1 MNVNMNLNMDSNP
14 HPFNQ
19 PASSTAPYATIP
31 SATAPTTAT
40 HPPSNPLLFS
50 SSTSARTTTAVST
63 TNPTLNPNPHHAPAD
78 PLHHLQQQPHT
89 AETGSSGLAPAAAAA
104 VAECQTSAPALQHS
118 TSHYPHQIEG
128 AGGPTATAPFLR
140 DFSLVAEAAK
150 RAQMSVV
157 MRDLESVTL

>member
-1 MNVNMNLNMDSNP
+1 MNVNMNMMDSSP

-19 PASSTAPYATIP
+19 PSASSTAPYATIS

-40 HPPSNPLLFS
+40 HPPSDPLLF
-50 SSTSARTTTAVST
+50 SSTSARTTISNN
-63 TNPTLNPNPHHAPAD
+63 TNTTLNPNPHHAPAD
-78 PLHHLQQQPHT
+78 PLHHLQQQQPHA
-89 AETGSSGLAPAAAAA
+89 AETGPSGLAPAVAAAA
-104 VAECQTSAPALQHS
+104 VAAESQASVPAPAPAS
-118 TSHYPHQIEG
+118 
-128 AGGPTATAPFLR
+128 GPTATAPFLR